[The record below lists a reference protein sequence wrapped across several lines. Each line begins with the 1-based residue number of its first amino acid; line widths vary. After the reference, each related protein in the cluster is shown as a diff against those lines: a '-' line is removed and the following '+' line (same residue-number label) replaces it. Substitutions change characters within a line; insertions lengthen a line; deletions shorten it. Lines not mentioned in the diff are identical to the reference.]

1 MQPLMLSLP
10 EMIEAMAEF
19 YHVRLMQKE
28 NVRRIEKRDD
38 ALWVMRNTVNSFPKR
53 APNFSKLCSSENL
66 LSINRKLSVFFFF
79 LKDSR
84 PEMKI

>member
-19 YHVRLMQKE
+19 CHVRLMQKE

-38 ALWVMRNTVNSFPKR
+38 VFCVMRNRVN
-53 APNFSKLCSSENL
+53 
-66 LSINRKLSVFFFF
+66 
-79 LKDSR
+79 
-84 PEMKI
+84 

>member
-38 ALWVMRNTVNSFPKR
+38 ALWVMRNTVN
-53 APNFSKLCSSENL
+53 
-66 LSINRKLSVFFFF
+66 
-79 LKDSR
+79 
-84 PEMKI
+84 